1 MRVHNLLLSTAVAAV
16 IAFSFR
22 PALAQLPNPDPNGS
36 VNDVD
41 GEPDTITVTGMR
53 LPTPLD
59 QVGRSVNVL
68 TGEEIQLR
76 QQRFLFDA
84 LAAIPGVQVVRTGSF
99 GSAASVSIRGL
110 DSDQTLVVQ
119 DGVVINNPASFGNGF
134 NFANFDAG
142 DVERVEVIRGAQS
155 TLYGSDAIGGVINI
169 VTKDGREGFGG
180 DAFFEGGSFDTI
192 RGGASLYGGNDTAS
206 GRISF
211 SGVTTNGFS
220 SADEA
225 NGNVEDDSFDNVTLS
240 TKGRFQPV
248 VSLLFEVVARYQDS
262 ENEFDS
268 FAGGRPVD
276 GDEIGQTEELTVAGF
291 ATHTALEG
299 ALQNRFAITYL
310 RNDQLNVT
318 DGAPSFD
325 ALGTRISYEYQGTVK
340 PVAWAALVAG
350 AEYDVQESEVTVGF
364 GGNQQIKTTSG
375 FGLLQLTPKDN
386 IALNAGVRHDSSDEF
401 GSETTFS
408 VSGAYTLPQT
418 GTILRGSFSEGFR
431 APTAGELGFN
441 PDLFPEFSNGWD
453 IGLEQPISDGR
464 ARVTATYFD
473 QQIDDLIAFDLA
485 AFTFVNIQEFESK
498 GVEVALD
505 ADLYAWLSF
514 RSAYTYVDATNV
526 TTTNAALNQ
535 PKHRF
540 NVELAARATDR
551 LTLSLGVNYNG
562 TELDGGNTLDSFTL
576 VSVRGQYA
584 LNDTLELFARVENA
598 TDIDYQDNFGYGT
611 APISAFG
618 GVRARF

>member
-1 MRVHNLLLSTAVAAV
+1 MSVHRVPISAAASAV
-16 IAFSFR
+16 IVFSFH
-22 PALAQLPNPDPNGS
+22 PAFAQSANADA
-36 VNDVD
+36 D
-41 GEPDTITVTGMR
+41 GGRDTILVTGTR

-59 QVGRSVNVL
+59 QLGRSVTVL
-68 TGEEIQLR
+68 TADEINLR

-84 LAAIPGVQVVRTGSF
+84 LAAVPGVQVLRTGSF
-99 GSAASVSIRGL
+99 GSAATVSIRGL

-119 DGVVINNPASFGNGF
+119 DGVVVNDPASFGNGF
-134 NFANFDAG
+134 DFANFDTG

-169 VTKDGREGFGG
+169 ITKDGRDGFGG
-180 DAFFEGGSFDTI
+180 DAYFEGGSFDTM
-192 RGGASLYGGNDTAS
+192 RGGASVYGGNDTAS

-211 SGVTTNGFS
+211 NAMTTNGFS

-240 TKGRFQPV
+240 TKGRVQPV
-248 VSLLFEVVARYQDS
+248 DSLVFDVIARYQDS

-268 FAGGRPVD
+268 FGADGPVD
-276 GDEIGQTEELTVAGF
+276 GDEIGQTEELTIAGF
-291 ATHTALEG
+291 ATHTTFEG
-299 ALQNRFAITYL
+299 ALQNRFSIAYL
-310 RNDQLNVT
+310 RNDRLNVT
-318 DGAPSFD
+318 DGATSFD

-340 PVAWAALVAG
+340 PAEWVAIVAG

-364 GGNQQIKTTSG
+364 GGNQKIKTTSG
-375 FGLLQLTPKDN
+375 FGLVQLTPKDN
-386 IALNAGVRHDSSDEF
+386 VTVNAGVRHDTSDEF

-431 APTAGELGFN
+431 APTAGELSFN

-453 IGLEQPISDGR
+453 IGLEQPIADGR

-505 ADLYAWLSF
+505 ADLHERLSF

-526 TTTNAALNQ
+526 TTTNVALNQ

-540 NVELAARATDR
+540 NAELAARASDR

-562 TELDGGNTLDSFTL
+562 SELDGSNTLDAFTL
-576 VSVRGQYA
+576 VTVRGQYA
-584 LNDTLELFARVENA
+584 LNDVIELFARVENA
-598 TDIDYQDNFGYGT
+598 TDVDYQDNFGYGA